1 MKTRVYILSIFLGI
15 ISACQVRETDYLGS
29 MGEVTF
35 FATSGD
41 VPVSKTT
48 LQADGAIWWNPND
61 EINIFYGDV
70 GNYRFTSTNT
80 STAPDVEFKG
90 SLKYEEGKDE
100 YWAVYPYSSENTFD
114 GSSIK
119 VSLPSEQYAVKDSFK
134 DDLFISIAKT
144 TDQNLTFYN
153 VCGGVKFSV
162 AQPGV
167 ISVVF
172 KGNNNETLAGT
183 ASVSFDSDGKPFVKS
198 VSDAK
203 TEITVSTE
211 NGDSFEVGAWY
222 YIVAFPEK
230 LTLGYTMTFTLADAK
245 ESVKTNSNP
254 VTIKRSIWGILKD
267 VDTSLESD
275 IPEAVDLGLSV
286 KWASCNIGAS
296 KPEDSGNYY
305 AWGETETKNDFSWL
319 NYKWSAGSNRSL
331 TKYNTKSDYGVVDYK
346 IALDIEDDVAH
357 VVLGGDWRMPTYTEI
372 EELIK
377 ECNWQM
383 ETVNGVNGFRVLGPN
398 GNSIFLPVSDKEHN
412 PPSGT
417 YWSST
422 GQNGS
427 ARTFWFIFMENL
439 NLPSHIRLFSQGSSA
454 PYMGNVVRPVNKAF
468 IPISGI
474 SLDQSS
480 IPLKNGASQK
490 LTATILPDDATN
502 KTVTWASS
510 DTTVA
515 TVSSKGIIVSLK
527 AGTTNITAYSADGNQ
542 SSSCEV
548 TVYDPISTPE
558 AIDLG
563 LSVKWSSSNIG
574 AYYIGDIGE
583 SYEWG
588 NIEPFNGYQY
598 KDKFNPSGD
607 KVTYTKYTGNDYDT
621 LQPEDDAAH
630 VLLGEKWR
638 IPTREEWKEL
648 MDKDNCDWTWGSAN
662 GQNGYYVTSRING
675 NSIFLPDRDS
685 RIQPLYLPTSFYW
698 SSSLYVENPSYAFS
712 FYFSNDSKHIAASY
726 VCCSEERRYYNFL
739 IRPVYGDY
747 AAEIPVTGVSLNKTS
762 IELVEGESFTLVA
775 TVEPVD
781 ATDKTVKWTSSDS
794 SIASV
799 DENGNVTGIEAGET
813 SIIVTAG
820 DKTATCKV
828 VVNKVVSQ
836 DVITFADSNIK
847 AALVAAFDTN
857 GDGELSVDEAA
868 AVASGDN
875 LKSALMNI
883 DKDSIL
889 SFDEFQYF
897 VGLESIPDNTFQ
909 SYGNMKTIK
918 LPNSIK
924 TIGAGAFGY
933 CSSLSAIDFP
943 DGLKSIGDS
952 AFHQCESL
960 SWVHIPNSMET
971 IGWGAFTYT
980 NVKELHIDDLI
991 SWLNVELS
999 SGAHP
1004 FSIGTILES
1013 TEFQGHLFIAGN
1025 EAKEIIIPP
1034 GITEIKPYTFQQ
1046 CANIVSISIPS
1057 SVTTIGNSAF
1067 EYCTKLK
1074 AVSGNDNISRIGN
1087 YAFNHCSV
1095 LASFDVMPTIENIGT
1110 AAFQSCRSLNNLELG
1125 TSISSIQDAAFYG
1138 CSSLTSIIVNSSTV
1152 PTGGYQMF
1160 GSTSCS
1166 IYVPSESIEDYK
1178 KAVYW
1183 RNYADRI
1190 QVIPGTEPHSY
1201 VDLGLSV
1208 KWATYNVGVSS
1219 PQEQDYGGYYAWG
1232 ETEVKTNYS
1241 SWGSYKWCNGSEMN
1255 LTKYCSADGKTV
1267 LELEDD
1273 AAYVNFGHN
1282 WRIPTNEEW
1291 TELIEK
1297 CTWTW
1302 TNNYIGT
1309 GVKGMIVEGSNGNSI
1324 FLPAAGGQGMP
1335 HFDGE
1340 AEYAGDY
1347 WSSSLNTMEPDRA
1360 YYVYFDSSGVRSY
1373 SAGIRCFGFSV
1384 RPVSE

>member
-1 MKTRVYILSIFLGI
+1 MKKTGIKSEINMKTRIYILSIFLAI
-15 ISACQVRETDYLGS
+15 ISACQVQETDFRS
-29 MGEVTF
+29 TIGEVTF
-35 FATSGD
+35 LATSGD
-41 VPVSKTT
+41 VPMSKTT

-61 EINIFYGDV
+61 EINIFYGDA
-70 GNYRFTSTNT
+70 GNYKFTSTNT

-167 ISVVF
+167 TSVVF
-172 KGNNNETLAGT
+172 KGNNNEILAGT
-183 ASVSFDSDGKPFVKS
+183 ASVSFDSEGKPFVNS
-198 VSDAK
+198 VSDGK

-230 LTLGYTMTFTLADAK
+230 LTSGYTMTFTLAGAS

-286 KWASCNIGAS
+286 KWASCNVGAS

-319 NYKWSAGSNRSL
+319 NYKWSVGSNRSL

-427 ARTFWFIFMENL
+427 ARTFWFIFRE

-598 KDKFNPSGD
+598 EDKFNPSGD

-685 RIQPLYLPTSFYW
+685 RIQPSYLPTSFYW

-712 FYFSNDSKHIAASY
+712 FNFSNDSKHIAASY
-726 VCCSEERRYYNFL
+726 VRCTDERRYYDFL

-775 TVEPVD
+775 TVEPAEV
-781 ATDKTVKWTSSDS
+781 TDKTVIWTSSDTS
-794 SIASV
+794 VATVSNGVITATAVGTAIITASV
-799 DENGNVTGIEAGET
+799 GGKTSSCTVTVTQPISMPEA
-813 SIIVTAG
+813 
-820 DKTATCKV
+820 
-828 VVNKVVSQ
+828 
-836 DVITFADSNIK
+836 
-847 AALVAAFDTN
+847 
-857 GDGELSVDEAA
+857 
-868 AVASGDN
+868 
-875 LKSALMNI
+875 
-883 DKDSIL
+883 
-889 SFDEFQYF
+889 
-897 VGLESIPDNTFQ
+897 
-909 SYGNMKTIK
+909 
-918 LPNSIK
+918 
-924 TIGAGAFGY
+924 
-933 CSSLSAIDFP
+933 
-943 DGLKSIGDS
+943 
-952 AFHQCESL
+952 
-960 SWVHIPNSMET
+960 
-971 IGWGAFTYT
+971 
-980 NVKELHIDDLI
+980 
-991 SWLNVELS
+991 
-999 SGAHP
+999 
-1004 FSIGTILES
+1004 
-1013 TEFQGHLFIAGN
+1013 
-1025 EAKEIIIPP
+1025 
-1034 GITEIKPYTFQQ
+1034 
-1046 CANIVSISIPS
+1046 
-1057 SVTTIGNSAF
+1057 
-1067 EYCTKLK
+1067 
-1074 AVSGNDNISRIGN
+1074 
-1087 YAFNHCSV
+1087 
-1095 LASFDVMPTIENIGT
+1095 
-1110 AAFQSCRSLNNLELG
+1110 
-1125 TSISSIQDAAFYG
+1125 
-1138 CSSLTSIIVNSSTV
+1138 
-1152 PTGGYQMF
+1152 
-1160 GSTSCS
+1160 
-1166 IYVPSESIEDYK
+1166 
-1178 KAVYW
+1178 
-1183 RNYADRI
+1183 
-1190 QVIPGTEPHSY
+1190 

-1208 KWATYNVGVSS
+1208 KWASYNLGAFS
-1219 PQEQDYGGYYAWG
+1219 PQPEDYGGYYAWG
-1232 ETEVKTNYS
+1232 ETEVKTNHS
-1241 SWGSYKWCNGSEMN
+1241 GWDSYKWSNGSDMK
-1255 LTKYCSADGKTV
+1255 LTKYCPADLTYNYWDGDGVPEGKTV
-1267 LELEDD
+1267 LEPEDD
-1273 AAYVNFGHN
+1273 AAYEYLGHN

-1335 HFDGE
+1335 HSDGE